1 MEHWE
6 EWQKVYQHGTI
17 VILPPDG
24 VREIVNHQRDKY
36 DPVSAAISEAHIT
49 ITQPFLNPLSDT
61 AWGNIQDIL
70 IRFPAFK
77 IQYGPIKSFL
87 PYPCIWY
94 EIQPGDKVLDLRRA
108 LHQTGYF
115 NLSLTHTDD
124 FIPHMTITEGL
135 SGPPVDKELLTKLQ
149 EQSSQGSF
157 ICHEAAYIKP
167 DKSFWFGLE
176 KRLPIGGGI

>member
-1 MEHWE
+1 MT
-6 EWQKVYQHGTI
+6 GI
-17 VILPPDG
+17 
-24 VREIVNHQRDKY
+24 
-36 DPVSAAISEAHIT
+36 
-49 ITQPFLNPLSDT
+49 
-61 AWGNIQDIL
+61 DIL
-70 IRFPAFK
+70 IRFPAFE

-94 EIQPGDKVLDLRRA
+94 EIQPEDKILDLRHA

-115 NLSLTHTDD
+115 NLSLTHTGD

-157 ICHEAAYIKP
+157 ICHDAAYIVP
-167 DKSFWFGLE
+167 DESFCLGVV
-176 KRLPIGGGI
+176 KRLSRDGGK